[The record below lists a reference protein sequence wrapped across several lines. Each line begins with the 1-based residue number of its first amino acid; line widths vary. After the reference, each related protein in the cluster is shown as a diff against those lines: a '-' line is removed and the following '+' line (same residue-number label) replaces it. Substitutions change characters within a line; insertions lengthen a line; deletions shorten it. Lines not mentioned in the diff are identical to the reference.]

1 MLTGSAPGTNT
12 RGRERR
18 ELVWPREKR
27 SWETVLAEEVQGPLL
42 EGPRGEKKFQTRQS
56 LQLNGAA

>member
-1 MLTGSAPGTNT
+1 M

-27 SWETVLAEEVQGPLL
+27 SWETVLAEEVQANLL